1 MSKPRLN
8 KLNCQLCGRYASV
21 GACRYI
27 GTYIDTY
34 AYAYLCMRTART
46 GKSIRHN
53 EVATLVMEVRRPV
66 PCAQQRD
73 RSACEVRIASTTFI
87 QWSSRSAVAFG
98 QSCSSAHR
106 TSNSKSR
113 AGEPRCSPGIVSDR
127 PCQYGIQTAHMLS
140 KYAMVPYLRFTQSA
154 GKAWSPL
161 VGACAGVDN
170 DWHAGS
176 RRQALRLG
184 HVRGRHS
191 SSVVSATEL
200 DSRCKLQRHLDYSFT
215 VSMQRCTSPV

>member
-1 MSKPRLN
+1 MGPSKRRQVGVRRSVIHFASRVDLQQLELCRYMSKSRLN

-27 GTYIDTY
+27 GTYKDTY
-34 AYAYLCMRTART
+34 AYAYLCMRTARI

-73 RSACEVRIASTTFI
+73 RSACEIRIASTTFI

-113 AGEPRCSPGIVSDR
+113 AGEPRSSPGIVSDR
-127 PCQYGIQTAHMLS
+127 PCQYGIRTAHMLS
-140 KYAMVPYLRFTQSA
+140 KYAMVTYLRFTQSA
-154 GKAWSPL
+154 GKAWSPSWAHVL
-161 VGACAGVDN
+161 ASTTIGTQARGV
-170 DWHAGS
+170 
-176 RRQALRLG
+176 
-184 HVRGRHS
+184 RH
-191 SSVVSATEL
+191 
-200 DSRCKLQRHLDYSFT
+200 
-215 VSMQRCTSPV
+215 